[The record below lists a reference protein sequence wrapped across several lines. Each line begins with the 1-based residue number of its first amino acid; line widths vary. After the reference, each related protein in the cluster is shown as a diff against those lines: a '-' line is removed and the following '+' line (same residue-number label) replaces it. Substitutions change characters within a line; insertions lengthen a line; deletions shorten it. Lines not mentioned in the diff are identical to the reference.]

1 MMTFSIRRFLG
12 AIATTSFAA
21 MGAVSALTPATAA
34 IFGEKIVDQNKFVA
48 VAAPYGVDSHQLLIL
63 EQIADS
69 QACWREFGNAPVQVD
84 PLLVNF
90 DFTGICGRS
99 TDSNGYSVRV
109 DGEDLGLRYRLRVVE
124 RDNKMVL
131 LGAPDDPAL
140 PELEI
145 GQADGIGDDFVK
157 LDLNSGWRFAKR
169 TYNDSTLGH
178 VYLSYNSS
186 IPGIENPNS
195 GGQPGNTFTF
205 PDVRGDIYAM
215 EIEEAVSMGF
225 VAGFFED
232 NTFRPRESLTRE
244 QLVSM
249 VLESLNQLP
258 DADLD
263 IETNVSSNPY
273 PDVQAS
279 RWSAAKI
286 AFARDNNIVSGYQDG
301 RFRPNQQVTRAEM
314 MAVLRRAAEYGKTLR
329 QLDPTLMPQQEV
341 LTFADT
347 QTHWANRVIDQ
358 MSSYC
363 GVASPL
369 NEVGNNFA
377 PDGIT
382 QRNYAAAAT
391 LRMLNCVGS
400 EDSAIEEAEEM
411 PAEDTGAVQG

>member
-1 MMTFSIRRFLG
+1 MTLSIRRFLG

-21 MGAVSALTPATAA
+21 MGAVTAFSPAIAA
-34 IFGEKIVDQNKFVA
+34 TFGEKIVDQNKFVA

-63 EQIADS
+63 EQVANT
-69 QACWREFGNAPVQVD
+69 QACWREFGNAPVQID

-90 DFTGICGRS
+90 NFTGICSRS

-124 RDNKMVL
+124 QGDKLVL
-131 LGAPDDPAL
+131 LGAPDDPTL
-140 PELEI
+140 PTLEI
-145 GQADGIGDDFVK
+145 GQADGMSDDFVK
-157 LDLNSGWRFAKR
+157 LNLNSGWQFTKR

-178 VYLSYNSS
+178 VYLSYNST
-186 IPGIENPNS
+186 IPGIETPDS
-195 GGQPGNTFTF
+195 GGQPGNTVTF
-205 PDVRGDIYAM
+205 PDTRGDIYAM
-215 EIEEAVSMGF
+215 EIEEAVSLGF

-249 VLESLNQLP
+249 VLESLDRLP
-258 DADLD
+258 DVD
-263 IETNVSSNPY
+263 IDIAANVASSPY

-286 AFARDNNIVSGYQDG
+286 KFARDNNIVSGYQDG
-301 RFRPNQQVTRAEM
+301 RFRPNQPVTRAEM

-329 QLDPTLMPQQEV
+329 QLDSTLMPQQEAFS
-341 LTFADT
+341 FADT
-347 QTHWANRVIDQ
+347 ETHWANRVIDQ

-369 NEVGNNFA
+369 NEVGNNFS
-377 PDGIT
+377 PDGVS

-391 LRMLNCVGS
+391 LRMLNCVGA
-400 EDSAIEEAEEM
+400 EGTVVEEAEEA
-411 PAEDTGAVQG
+411 PAAETGTAQG